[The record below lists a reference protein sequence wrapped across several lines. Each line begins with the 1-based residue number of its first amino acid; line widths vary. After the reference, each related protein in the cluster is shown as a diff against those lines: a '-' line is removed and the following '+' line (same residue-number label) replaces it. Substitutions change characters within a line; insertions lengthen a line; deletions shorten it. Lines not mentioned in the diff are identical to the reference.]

1 MEDPRAVEH
10 LAPPAPDAFGDTL
23 ATIFG
28 GYWKLFGA
36 LLIVGIGS
44 GLLVAVTDVLQLE
57 GLARMEEGR
66 APGTT
71 FVLANVVLLVGAAYF
86 WTVSLLRADN
96 RYRYGRVG
104 GEFTQAFSFL
114 LPVTLYL
121 LLYILAMT
129 IGMILLFVP
138 GIFLAILLL
147 PGVTLII
154 LRDAGVLDA
163 LRRSASLVWGSW
175 WFTLGV
181 LLVLMLTAVA
191 VFLLLVVPLAMIDVM
206 TAGSLQSLDADD
218 RTLAVAFSVGAVV
231 LMYPLTTSA
240 SYTLLHALETRKRN
254 AAMERELLSR

>member
-1 MEDPRAVEH
+1 MEDPRAVEP

-23 ATIFG
+23 ATILG

-36 LLIVGIGS
+36 LLIVGIGA
-44 GLLVAVTDVLQLE
+44 GLLVAMTDVLQVE
-57 GLARMEEGR
+57 GLARMDEGR
-66 APGTT
+66 APGTS

-104 GEFTQAFSFL
+104 GEFTQAFGL
-114 LPVTLYL
+114 VLPVTVYL
-121 LLYILAMT
+121 LLYFLAMT

-138 GIFLAILLL
+138 GLFLAILLL
-147 PGVTLII
+147 PGAALII
-154 LRDAGVLDA
+154 LRNAGVLDA

-181 LLVLMLTAVA
+181 LLVLMLTVA
-191 VFLLLVVPLAMIDVM
+191 AAFLLLVVPLALFDVM
-206 TAGSLQSLDADD
+206 TAGSLQSLETGDW
-218 RTLAVAFSVGAVV
+218 RLAAGFSIVATV
-231 LMYPLTTSA
+231 LIYPLTTSA